1 MISVIATDDIKCG
14 GKFRHP
20 GDQFEI
26 EDELALELMSRG
38 LVALADAETIT
49 IDDSATESAEEETEA
64 KDGPMVDSAGTEF
77 DESRHMRYVN
87 GDRAGQPI
95 INKDGTWRNKPGTG
109 TV

>member
-38 LVALADAETIT
+38 LVALVGELNETSEPVVDAE
-49 IDDSATESAEEETEA
+49 AETD
-64 KDGPMVDSAGTEF
+64 KPVVDSAGTEF
-77 DESRHMRYVN
+77 DEARHMRYVN